1 MLVSK
6 VAIDILICF
15 SMLLEHTF
23 SDKIEFYVSHIFI
36 DVTLNFFFL
45 INSPKKTTYVK
56 FYKNEKF
63 QSKCKI

>member
-36 DVTLNFFFL
+36 DVTLIFFKL
-45 INSPKKTTYVK
+45 TPLRK
-56 FYKNEKF
+56 
-63 QSKCKI
+63 QLM